1 MLQLRRGT
9 LVGLA
14 FTVCTSLIGMTAPQ
28 AWAAGDDALQILKA
42 MSTYLASQ
50 KTVSMTFDSAVEVIT
65 PDLEKIQF
73 TSSGTL
79 LLARPNEIH
88 ATRTGGYSDVEFFFD
103 GKTLTAYG
111 KNKNIYAQLDAP
123 GTVDQLVDKLRE
135 RGFVP
140 PGADLLL
147 ADVYGA
153 LNGGII
159 SSKHVGEGVVEG
171 VECEHL
177 AFRNQDTD
185 WQLWVETGDK
195 PMPRKYVITS
205 KAIGGAPQYTLVI
218 RDWKTGVPADAATFA
233 FKAPA
238 GAQKIDLD
246 AIPNLDEIP
255 PSAPAKGQ

>member
-1 MLQLRRGT
+1 M
-9 LVGLA
+9 VGLA
-14 FTVCTSLIGMTAPQ
+14 FAVCTSWIGVTAAP
-28 AWAAGDDALQILKA
+28 AWAAGDDALQVLKA
-42 MSTYLASQ
+42 MSTYMAGQ
-50 KTVSMTFDSAVEVIT
+50 KTLSITFDSAVEVIT

-79 LLARPNEIH
+79 LIARPNQVY
-88 ATRTGGYSDVEFFFD
+88 ATRTGGYSDVQFFFD
-103 GKTLTAYG
+103 GKALTAYG
-111 KNKNIYAQLDAP
+111 KHKNIYAQLDAP
-123 GTVDQLVDKLRE
+123 GTVDQLIDKLRE

-153 LNGGII
+153 LSGDVI
-159 SSKHVGEGVVEG
+159 SAKHIGHGVVEG
-171 VECEHL
+171 VECDHL
-177 AFRNQDTD
+177 AFRDQETD

-205 KAIGGAPQYTLVI
+205 KAIGGAPQYTLVV
-218 RDWKTGVPADAATFA
+218 RDWKADVPAEAATFA
-233 FKAPA
+233 FTPPA

-255 PSAPAKGQ
+255 PSAVVKGQ